1 MLRKLR
7 SVKNFDGIVT
17 VTTIGKGHIRK
28 GAEDFSFDIEPSD
41 KG

>member
-1 MLRKLR
+1 M
-7 SVKNFDGIVT
+7 KNFNGTVT
-17 VTTIGKGHIRK
+17 VTTIGMGHIRK